1 MNTQHVFSVS
11 EINRYIREIIS
22 GDLNLSDI
30 WVKGEISNYKYHY
43 SGHMY
48 FTLKDEKSLIKV

>member
-1 MNTQHVFSVS
+1 MNAQNVFTVS
-11 EINRYIREIIS
+11 EVNRYIKEIID

-30 WVKGEISNYKYHY
+30 WIKGEISNYKYHY

-48 FTLKDEKSLIKV
+48 FTLKDEKS